1 MANMQSNACIGK
13 THAEIWDLFREAHR
27 GDPLTEQE
35 LRAIHLKWARLG
47 SEVSRKAARS

>member
-1 MANMQSNACIGK
+1 MANMQSGACIGK
-13 THAEIWDLFREAHR
+13 THDEIWQLYRDAHR

-35 LRAIHLKWARLG
+35 LLAIHRKWAKLG